1 MTIDIA
7 NHELKQVKMRAI
19 AVKCSTTV
27 GIETGWDGG
36 FPDQNT
42 LFCLINISFSIRI
55 RRFSG
60 TCPLTK

>member
-27 GIETGWDGG
+27 GIETGWDGA
-36 FPDQNT
+36 FR
-42 LFCLINISFSIRI
+42 IRI
-55 RRFSG
+55 RCSA
-60 TCPLTK
+60 